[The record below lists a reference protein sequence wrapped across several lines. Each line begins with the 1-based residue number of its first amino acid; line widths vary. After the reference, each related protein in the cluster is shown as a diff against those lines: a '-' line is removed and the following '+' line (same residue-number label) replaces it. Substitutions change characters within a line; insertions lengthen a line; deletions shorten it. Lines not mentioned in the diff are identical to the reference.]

1 MERKAVESSQITS
14 IGYDAKTKTLEVEFA
29 AGGSVYRY
37 ALVPAAM
44 YKSLMEAKSI
54 GGYFSMMIKG
64 SVDRFP
70 ATKVSEGVRKTDRKV
85 EKKVEK
91 TVDKSVPEMTPGLV
105 TSVALTM
112 PERARRMTI
121 RDNVDYSRA
130 AEFLK
135 SVKALRAEVDGAFD
149 PIISKAH
156 EAHREALAQ
165 KKIAEKPLIEAER
178 VIKHTIGWYLN
189 DMERARR
196 AEEDARR
203 IKHEAE
209 IRAQAEEENL
219 KRAQELAD
227 AGDMEG
233 AAEAVDAEV
242 MVPEIPVYVE
252 SSVVKVAGIS
262 ARKSYYA
269 EVTDLMQLVR
279 AVAEGRAPIQCL
291 QANMAFLNAQAR
303 AFKKAGGMLDNK
315 FEPRMGVEVKESDT
329 IAAGK

>member
-1 MERKAVESSQITS
+1 MMERKPVESSQITS
-14 IGYDAKTKTLEVEFA
+14 VGYDAKTKTLEVEFKA
-29 AGGSVYRY
+29 DGSVYRY
-37 ALVPAAM
+37 ALVPAVM

-64 SVDRFP
+64 NKDRFP
-70 ATKVSEGVRKTDRKV
+70 AAKVSEGVRKS
-85 EKKVEK
+85 EKKIEK
-91 TVDKSVPEMTPGLV
+91 MADFATLTPELV
-105 TSVALTM
+105 SSVAVTM

-135 SVKALRAEVDGAFD
+135 SIKQLRGEVDNAFD

-165 KKIAEKPLIEAER
+165 KKIAETPLIEAEGVMKR
-178 VIKHTIGWYLN
+178 AITRYLS
-189 DMERARR
+189 DMERVRR
-196 AEEDARR
+196 AEEDR
-203 IKHEAE
+203 IKREHEAQ

-262 ARKSYYA
+262 ARKTYYA
-269 EVTDLMQLVR
+269 EVVDSMQLVR
-279 AVAEGRAPIQCL
+279 AVAEGRAPVQCL
-291 QANMAFLNAQAR
+291 LANMAFLNAQAR
-303 AFKKAGGMLDNK
+303 AFKQAGGMLDNK
-315 FEPRMGVEVKESDT
+315 FEPRMGVEVRENET

>member
-1 MERKAVESSQITS
+1 MERKAVESSQIKS
-14 IGYDAKTKTLEVEFA
+14 IGYDARTKTLEVEFA
-29 AGGSVYRY
+29 ADGSVYRY

-70 ATKVSEGVRKTDRKV
+70 CAQVVEGVRKSEKKI

-91 TVDKSVPEMTPGLV
+91 TVDKTHDMTPELV
-105 TSVALTM
+105 SSVALTM

-165 KKIAEKPLIEAER
+165 KKIAEMPLIEAER
-178 VIKHTIGWYLN
+178 VMKGAIAGYLN

-233 AAEAVDAEV
+233 AAEAVDAEIV
-242 MVPEIPVYVE
+242 VPEIPVHVE

-269 EVTDLMQLVR
+269 EVVDLMRLVC
-279 AVAEGRAPIQCL
+279 AVAEGRAPLQCL

-315 FEPRMGVEVKESDT
+315 FEPRMGVEVRENET